1 MPNLVGS
8 SFNIG
13 RDIGLVFVLNGTPYN
28 VTWLL
33 TETSR
38 KSLSHMHEVIPTNYD
53 GVPVRRVTFSGYEY
67 DFHFTRNGGDIDNL
81 VDQLQQNYFSNG
93 QVPQVSLTETIR
105 NQGDV
110 NIRQLSGGVIVP
122 ESLGSFK
129 GADPVNDGTL
139 KIVFSKADSV
149 GGTGYGIA
157 LQNLLTLPGF
167 QS

>member
-149 GGTGYGIA
+149 GGTSGA
-157 LQNLLTLPGF
+157 LNLLGNLSNAGF
-167 QS
+167 QG